1 MILNYKNS
9 KIHYTTEGEGEAVVL
24 LHGFLESLEMWN
36 DFIPELSRTHQVIC
50 IDLLGHGKTDC
61 LGYVHTMEQMA
72 DAVYAVVQSLN
83 IETAHFIGHSMG
95 GYVSLALAEAHPE
108 LFIGLCL
115 MNSSFDAD
123 NNERKLIRTRAC
135 KMAQMNYKVLINMSF
150 ANLFTEESKI
160 KHETEYHSALQLA
173 LKTPLQGY
181 IAAQE
186 GMKLRPY
193 RFESYKNLK
202 AHKLIIIGRKD
213 GLINSEQL
221 INQIKQT
228 DINYVEFSEGHMS
241 SIENKSDL
249 SYNILRFIEK

>member
-83 IETAHFIGHSMG
+83 IESAHFIGHSMG

-228 DINYVEFSEGHMS
+228 DINYIEFSEGHMS